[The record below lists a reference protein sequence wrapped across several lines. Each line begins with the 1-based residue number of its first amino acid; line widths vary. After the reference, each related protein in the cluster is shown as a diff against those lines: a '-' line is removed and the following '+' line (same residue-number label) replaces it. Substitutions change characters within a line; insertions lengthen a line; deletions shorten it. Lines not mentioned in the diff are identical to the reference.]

1 MATAI
6 NAQLDLFLP
15 LVEGIR
21 EAPQWRQFMA
31 ALLART
37 HARHGV
43 LYITLANAP
52 ADHAPTVLQ
61 LAAPRAIEDPAI
73 DIEAL
78 LRLEL
83 HPHGALRPGR
93 VYAVEEM
100 LDFDDKA
107 VLEHQR
113 SALVAMGIRYGRWMR
128 VTVDNVADAWILL
141 AREREDFSSSAVAT
155 LSSTAPYL
163 RAALR
168 AFVAISGERLA
179 RIMAQATLARLG
191 IGQVA
196 LDEDARVMAAD
207 AMAERWLTFIET
219 PDGRPGRKLQL
230 PQAAADLLERS
241 CAAIAAPGPAAPWP
255 VLITVDDDIT
265 LLVQPTA
272 FSVLPGMARPV
283 APPCCATIS
292 ACRPAKL
299 RWRRNSAA
307 VKRSPRRGRTS
318 TSLSRRPAT
327 TRSASMPAPA
337 RADRPIWCEPS
348 CAGSP
353 RWREA
358 SAPEVRWQPGG
369 PRPSAGWP
377 TGRTIGRMTAGS
389 GGA

>member
-61 LAAPRAIEDPAI
+61 LAAPRAVEDPAI

-78 LRLEL
+78 QRLEL

-93 VYAVEEM
+93 VYALEEM

-241 CAAIAAPGPAAPWP
+241 CAAIAAPGPAAPSP

-283 APPCCATIS
+283 ATATMRI
-292 ACRPAKL
+292 AVREEE
-299 RWRRNSAA
+299 REGAA
-307 VKRSPRRGRTS
+307 VLRDHFRLSAREAALAQK
-318 TSLSRRPAT
+318 LSRGESIAEAGRNLHLT
-327 TRSASMPAPA
+327 LETA
-337 RADRPIWCEPS
+337 RNYSKRIYARTGARGQADL
-348 CAGSP
+348 
-353 RWREA
+353 
-358 SAPEVRWQPGG
+358 V
-369 PRPSAGWP
+369 
-377 TGRTIGRMTAGS
+377 RTILCGLAPL
-389 GGA
+389 A